1 MILNSRQSE
10 TLRDIRYL
18 ENDGRD
24 REIDAS
30 EAQELC
36 DLALVEKQEPATKPR
51 WRLTSKGRDALR
63 KAEEGLSLLVSL

>member
-1 MILNSRQSE
+1 MILSTRQSE

-18 ENDGRD
+18 EMSGRD

-36 DLALVEKQEPATKPR
+36 DLALVDKQEASKSC
-51 WRLTSKGRDALR
+51 WRLTARGWDAL
-63 KAEEGLSLLVSL
+63 KNAEQRLSLLVSL

>member
-1 MILNSRQSE
+1 MILNPRQSE

-18 ENDGRD
+18 EMSGCD

-36 DLALVEKQEPATKPR
+36 DLALVEKQAATKPC
-51 WRLTSKGRDALR
+51 WRLTAKGWEALR
-63 KAEEGLSLLVSL
+63 QAEERLSLLVSL